1 MPKDE
6 DIEAIC
12 LGQGWAACATSALL
26 VRLFTVGGVQKE
38 IFCLPGPVVSMA
50 GHGEQLMI
58 IYHRGISPFC
68 PFYVLSSCFHS
79 LSVTGFRCC
88 ICVVIRSILL
98 FPLVLMMVILSQPV
112 SLQHLT
118 VKHMFYIGM
127 PRLTCGEQENFITV
141 AQID

>member
-68 PFYVLSSCFHS
+68 PFCVLSLCFHS
-79 LSVTGFRCC
+79 SSVTGFKMLYLCSRQKYFT
-88 ICVVIRSILL
+88 
-98 FPLVLMMVILSQPV
+98 FPPCLDDGYTVTTCKSSASDSKAYVL
-112 SLQHLT
+112 
-118 VKHMFYIGM
+118 YWD
-127 PRLTCGEQENFITV
+127 
-141 AQID
+141 A